1 MGTPSNPP
9 SQPDGRTTRRPWFD
23 AVGVSILALLLLPA
37 ILTNALLWY
46 EYLSG
51 IGLYDPAA
59 GGDAAWKHRPL
70 LIPVLVAVAGLLRIA
85 LSRVWLIAPR
95 YRWMLMALIVVAL
108 LMAAASQ
115 IHVPAFS

>member
-1 MGTPSNPP
+1 MCSTSSVGRLSDRIDGYAV
-9 SQPDGRTTRRPWFD
+9 QPAVAAGRAHNEKAWFD

-59 GGDAAWKHRPL
+59 GGDPAWKHRPL
-70 LIPVLVAVAGLLRIA
+70 LIPVLVAHRTRLLRSIP
-85 LSRVWLIAPR
+85 RVLYAGATLCAR
-95 YRWMLMALIVVAL
+95 R
-108 LMAAASQ
+108 
-115 IHVPAFS
+115 